1 MAKTPKPA
9 PEKPQD
15 RCELCH
21 KPWIYCFCGMPRP
34 NGPR

>member
-1 MAKTPKPA
+1 MGKSKPA
-9 PEKPQD
+9 DD
-15 RCELCH
+15 RCKTCH